1 MTPHVLTRSL
11 DRSATIFL
19 LVVAGLGVLI
29 PLSNLL
35 LPAGSMFQ
43 VPTYLVALFGKYACY
58 AILALSI
65 DLIWGYCGILS
76 LGHGAF
82 FALGGYA
89 MGMYLMRQIGSRG
102 VYGNPILPDFM
113 VFLNYPSL
121 PWYWYGFDMFWF
133 AALMVLVVPG
143 LLAFCFGWL
152 AFRSRVTGV
161 YLSIITQAMTYA
173 LLLAFFRN
181 DFGFGGNNGLT
192 DFKDILGFNVQAD
205 GTRAAL
211 FALSCLALILAFL
224 ICRAVVTSKL
234 GKVLIAIRDAESRTR
249 FLGYRVESYKLFVFT
264 LSACMAGVAGALYV
278 PQVGIINPG
287 EFAPGNSIEAVIWVA
302 VGGRGTLVGAALGAV
317 VVNYAKTVFTS
328 GPLAPYWLFM
338 LGALFI
344 LVTLLL
350 PKGII
355 GTFNAWRASRK
366 ANTSRPTPKAPISK
380 TASANRSRRS
390 ERMSVMEGRTTS
402 ALLYLDGVH
411 VSFDGFHAINNLSLT
426 LEPGEMRAIIG
437 PNGAGKTTMMDIIT
451 GKTKPDEGTVLF
463 DGMTDLT
470 RLDETRIAEL
480 GIGRKFQKPTVF
492 ESQTIED
499 NLLLALNV
507 DHSVK
512 GTLFWRGS
520 RDESERIDRVLET
533 IRLTDARNRLAGSLS
548 HGQKQWLEIG
558 MLLAQDPK
566 LLLVDEPVAGMTDVE
581 THQTAELLKEINK
594 EKTVMVV
601 EHDMTFVR
609 ELGVKVTC
617 LHEGTV
623 LAEGTIDQVSSN
635 ERVIEVYL
643 GR

>member
-1 MTPHVLTRSL
+1 MCSRARWIAARPS
-11 DRSATIFL
+11 SS
-19 LVVAGLGVLI
+19 LVVAAVGVLI

-43 VPTYLVALFGKYACY
+43 VPTYLVALFGKYVCY

-113 VFLNYPSL
+113 VFLNYPEL
-121 PWYWYGFDMFWF
+121 PWYWHGFDMFWF
-133 AALMVLVVPG
+133 AALMVLLVPG

-211 FALSCLALILAFL
+211 FLLSCLALIIAFL

-234 GKVLIAIRDAESRTR
+234 GKVLIAVRDAESRTR

-302 VGGRGTLVGAALGAV
+302 VGGRGTLIGAALGAV

-355 GTFNAWRASRK
+355 GTFNAWWEPWKAQRIVGHRRERRAR
-366 ANTSRPTPKAPISK
+366 RRRQRQ
-380 TASANRSRRS
+380 NRTRRS
-390 ERMSVMEGRTTS
+390 ERMNVMDTRTTS

-451 GKTKPDEGTVLF
+451 GKTKPDEGEVLF
-463 DGMTDLT
+463 DGVTDLT

-492 ESQTIED
+492 ESQTIQD

-512 GTLFWRGS
+512 GTLFWRET
-520 RDESERIDRVLET
+520 RDESERIERVLET
-533 IRLTDARNRLAGSLS
+533 IRLKDARNKLAGSLS

-594 EKTVMVV
+594 DKTIMVV